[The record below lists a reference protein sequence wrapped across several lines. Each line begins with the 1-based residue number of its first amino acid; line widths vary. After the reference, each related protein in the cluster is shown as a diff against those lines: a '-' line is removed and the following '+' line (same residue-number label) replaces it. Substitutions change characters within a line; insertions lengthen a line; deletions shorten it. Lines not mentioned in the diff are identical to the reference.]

1 MQIKPEIMNNNAKIG
16 LALIAG
22 IAAGV
27 IAGILMAPDKGSE
40 TRKKIAG
47 KAKEFGDLVKGKAN
61 EFGEVMK
68 DKAND
73 GFKFAGNFKERI
85 AKEYVD

>member
-1 MQIKPEIMNNNAKIG
+1 MNK
-16 LALIAG
+16 LLAG
-22 IAAGV
+22 IALGIAIGV
-27 IAGILMAPDKGSE
+27 LIAPEKGSE

-47 KAKEFGDLVKGKAN
+47 KAKGFGDLVRGKVN